1 MHIPVVFGQ
10 TLHSGVRVVTGSMP
24 VSLLVDVF
32 TVPYRDALKKTGYQ
46 RKPQDIRI
54 NRFVSEL
61 LKGQTDV
68 PTSILLNIR
77 DRENSSLKKN
87 EGGGYFLNFSPDQ
100 LKETTLY
107 VVDGQHRILA
117 FERLYRKDPDKW
129 GGHKL
134 QFVLMLGAREHEEV
148 NQFYIVNTTA
158 KSVRT
163 DLAFDLLR
171 QRADAD
177 GQVMSDAIE
186 KGIEWKISAQEIVDD
201 LHASSPVWK
210 GKIQLAN
217 QSKGQTIIPAASFV
231 TSLKS
236 LLTNSPVFKK
246 VSAEKRIKII
256 NTYWCGIREAL
267 REPFDGDPNHY
278 ALQKG
283 IGVTAM
289 HEILPSVIE
298 IVRSKGDSVFDVSV
312 YRDVLEPVLHEL
324 SGDNI
329 EGENVSGANF
339 WLTAPRGGAA
349 GSYSSS
355 AGKRVLFAK
364 LRALL
369 PEIEVE

>member
-1 MHIPVVFGQ
+1 MKIPVVFGQ

-24 VSLLVDVF
+24 VSLLTSVF
-32 TVPYRDALKKTGYQ
+32 AVPYRDALKKTGYQ
-46 RKPQDIRI
+46 RKPQDTRIR
-54 NRFVSEL
+54 RFVSEL

-77 DRENSSLKKN
+77 EGVDRLLE
-87 EGGGYFLNFSPDQ
+87 EDEHGGSFLNFAPDR
-100 LKETTLY
+100 LKETKLF
-107 VVDGQHRILA
+107 VVDGQHRVLA
-117 FERLYRKDPDKW
+117 FERLYREDPDRW
-129 GGHKL
+129 GDHRL
-134 QFVLMLGAREHEEV
+134 QFVLMLGAREREEV

-158 KSVRT
+158 KSVKT
-163 DLAFDLLR
+163 DLAFDLLK

-186 KGIEWKISAQEIVDD
+186 KGIDWKISAQEIVDE
-201 LHASSPVWK
+201 LYASSPVWK

-246 VSAEKRIKII
+246 VSPEKRVKILDA
-256 NTYWCGIREAL
+256 YWSGIREAL
-267 REPFDGDPNHY
+267 REPFDVDPNHY

-289 HEILPSVIE
+289 HEILPTVIE
-298 IVRSKGDSVFDVSV
+298 IVRSNGDSVFEASV
-312 YRDVLEPVLHEL
+312 YRDILEPVLQEL
-324 SGDNI
+324 GGDNV
-329 EGENVSGANF
+329 EGENVTGADF

-369 PEIEVE
+369 PEIDVE

>member
-1 MHIPVVFGQ
+1 MRIPVVFGQ
-10 TLHSGVRVVTGSMP
+10 TLHSGVRIVTGSMP
-24 VSLLVDVF
+24 VSLLAEVF
-32 TVPYRDALKKTGYQ
+32 VVPYREPLKKKGYQ
-46 RKPQDIRI
+46 RKPQDARI
-54 NRFVSEL
+54 NRFANEL
-61 LKGQTDV
+61 AKGQTDV

-77 DRENSSLKKN
+77 ENADSLVREDENGAFFLDFSLRP
-87 EGGGYFLNFSPDQ
+87 LT
-100 LKETTLY
+100 ETELY

-117 FERLYRKDPDKW
+117 FKKLHEENQEKW
-129 GGHKL
+129 ASHCL
-134 QFVLMLGAREHEEV
+134 QFVLMLGAQEREEV

-158 KSVRT
+158 KSVKT
-163 DLAFDLLR
+163 DLAFDLLK

-177 GQVMSDAIE
+177 GQVMSDAVE
-186 KGIEWKISAQEIVDD
+186 KGIDWKISAQEIVDD
-201 LHASSPVWK
+201 LYANSPVWK

-217 QSKGQTIIPAASFV
+217 QSRGEAVIPAASFV

-246 VSAEKRIKII
+246 VSPEKRVNIV
-256 NTYWCGIREAL
+256 NSYWSGIREAL
-267 REPFDGDPNHY
+267 REPFDDDPNHY

-289 HEILPSVIE
+289 HEILPTVIE
-298 IVRSKGDSVFDVSV
+298 IVRSNGDSVFDPSA
-312 YRDVLEPVLHEL
+312 YRGVMEPVLQEL
-324 SGDNI
+324 GGDNV
-329 EGENVSGANF
+329 EGANVTGADF

-369 PEIEVE
+369 PEIDVE